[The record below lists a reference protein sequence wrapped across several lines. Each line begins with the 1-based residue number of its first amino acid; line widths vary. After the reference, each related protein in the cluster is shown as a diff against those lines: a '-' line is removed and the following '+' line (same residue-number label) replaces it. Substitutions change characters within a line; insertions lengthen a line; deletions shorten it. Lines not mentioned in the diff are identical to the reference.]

1 MKEWRDVLLCLRQKT
16 AYELRISDW
25 SSDVCSTDLHRA
37 ANRIPQQA
45 RTYASPL
52 ILQRHRQS
60 CQNHHWQRIL
70 PHPLAHAIPCIQ
82 RIDLT
87 DGQAEV
93 ARHAVIALGN
103 DEGLGRAAALRL
115 AGVAHEPVVQ
125 RRLAALKAIQ
135 PMLCGQGLRGA
146 QRHLASQGAWRVN
159 KSAK

>member
-52 ILQRHRQS
+52 IPHRHCQS
-60 CQNHHWQRIL
+60 CQNHHWQRTL

-82 RIDLT
+82 RIDQICRASCRDSLS
-87 DGQAEV
+87 QSVSISAV
-93 ARHAVIALGN
+93 AVSFQNNNSLIFVFSRSTPS
-103 DEGLGRAAALRL
+103 LRFFINT
-115 AGVAHEPVVQ
+115 P
-125 RRLAALKAIQ
+125 
-135 PMLCGQGLRGA
+135 
-146 QRHLASQGAWRVN
+146 
-159 KSAK
+159 